1 MYIYN
6 TSFMVEAPV
15 HDRWLA
21 LVRDKYIPFL
31 KKAGFDRITLSR
43 ILSPETAG
51 QLTYSL
57 QVRVAEIPDY
67 QRLDGELF
75 AEYET
80 IASGLFDGQVL
91 HFATLMKV
99 IEE

>member
-31 KKAGFDRITLSR
+31 KKEGFDRITLSR

-67 QRLDGELF
+67 QRWTGSCSPNTKRSRAAFSTDRCS
-75 AEYET
+75 
-80 IASGLFDGQVL
+80 ISPR
-91 HFATLMKV
+91 
-99 IEE
+99 

>member
-31 KKAGFDRITLSR
+31 KKEGFDRITLSR
-43 ILSPETAG
+43 ILSPW
-51 QLTYSL
+51 
-57 QVRVAEIPDY
+57 RKF
-67 QRLDGELF
+67 R
-75 AEYET
+75 T
-80 IASGLFDGQVL
+80 ISAWTGSCSPNTKRSRAAFSTDRCS
-91 HFATLMKV
+91 
-99 IEE
+99 ISPR

>member
-1 MYIYN
+1 M
-6 TSFMVEAPV
+6 
-15 HDRWLA
+15 
-21 LVRDKYIPFL
+21 
-31 KKAGFDRITLSR
+31 SR